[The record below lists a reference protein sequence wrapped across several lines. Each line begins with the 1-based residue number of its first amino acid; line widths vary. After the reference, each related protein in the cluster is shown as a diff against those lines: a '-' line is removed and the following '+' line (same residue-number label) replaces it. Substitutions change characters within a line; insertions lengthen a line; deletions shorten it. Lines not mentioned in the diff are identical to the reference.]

1 MKIET
6 NYMITSKGMQYLE
19 IHDELK
25 NQICSENTDNSAIL
39 SSHVPFFR
47 LTSFSKK
54 ISNYFER

>member
-1 MKIET
+1 
-6 NYMITSKGMQYLE
+6 MITPKGMQYLE

-25 NQICSENTDNSAIL
+25 NQICSENANNSAVLNI
-39 SSHVPFFR
+39 HIPFFR